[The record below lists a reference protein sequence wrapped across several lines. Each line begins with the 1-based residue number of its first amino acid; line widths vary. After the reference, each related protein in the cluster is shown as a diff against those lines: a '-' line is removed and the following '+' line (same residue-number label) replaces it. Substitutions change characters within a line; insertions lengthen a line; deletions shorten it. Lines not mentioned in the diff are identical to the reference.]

1 MTKTVSFDIEP
12 TTYVRVPYGMT
23 SHGEKEIE
31 AVVRALRNSTQM
43 GDHVREFENRIS
55 LKFQKNYGVMVN
67 SGSSALQ
74 LAVEILDIKKGAEV
88 ITPALTFATT
98 VGSILKNSLT
108 PSFVDVGEGSYNIN
122 PIKVEQ
128 SITSKTRAMVIPN
141 LIGNLADWKVLR
153 KIADKYNLLVVEDSA
168 DTLGGTIGGVSSG
181 SYSDI
186 SITSFYGSHVINCA
200 GNGGMLCMNSSKHR
214 DRAKLLR
221 SWGRQSSLYDE
232 SEAIEN
238 RFNVYLDEIRYDAKF
253 VFSAVGYNYE
263 PSEIGAS
270 FGLIQLEN
278 LDSNIEQ
285 RVLNFNAM
293 SAYFSTFEDWFI
305 LPKQLEN
312 STTGW
317 LAYPLTIR
325 EESPFTRTEMQIFL
339 EKRNIQTRVVFT
351 GNILRQPGFSDISC
365 KKTKEGY
372 PEADNV
378 TRGGLLLAC
387 HHALNDE
394 MKRHLYESL
403 DLFFKQF

>member
-1 MTKTVSFDIEP
+1 MSFDIEP

-43 GDHVREFENRIS
+43 GDHVREFEDRIS

>member
-1 MTKTVSFDIEP
+1 MSFDIEP

>member
-1 MTKTVSFDIEP
+1 MSFDIEP

-168 DTLGGTIGGVSSG
+168 DTLGGTIGGVSTG

>member
-270 FGLIQLEN
+270 FGLVQLEN

>member
-1 MTKTVSFDIEP
+1 MSFDIKP

-74 LAVEILDIKKGAEV
+74 LAVEILDINKGAEV

-394 MKRHLYESL
+394 MNRHLYESL